1 MSLVSDNII
10 LLVKKGKLMLDVC
23 IGCNENEV
31 TWDALYCLNCYL
43 AKNSEIDYAEIDK
56 LWTIAEA
63 K

>member
-1 MSLVSDNII
+1 
-10 LLVKKGKLMLDVC
+10 MLDVC
-23 IGCNENEV
+23 IACNENEV

-43 AKNSEIDYAEIDK
+43 AKNSEIEYAEIDK